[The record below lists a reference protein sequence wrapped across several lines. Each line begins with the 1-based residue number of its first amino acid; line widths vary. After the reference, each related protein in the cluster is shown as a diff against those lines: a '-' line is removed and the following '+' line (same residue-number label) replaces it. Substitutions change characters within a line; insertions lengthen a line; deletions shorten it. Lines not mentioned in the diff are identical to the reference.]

1 MRWLVL
7 AALLWSGTAR
17 AYEISVP
24 NYGSSI
30 SGVPFAIALEKG
42 FFKEEGAGVT
52 AVRATAGGSADVRNM
67 LAGDLPFVESS
78 LSGILAAVKH
88 GADLKIIAELSHSN
102 AQFVWVVRKDSPVKS
117 PADLKGKKISFTTPQ
132 STSQGLDSLLLQKF
146 GFATGDVSLIATGQY
161 GAAITALENNGID
174 VAILA
179 EPVYT
184 LNQDKLRPLAWVR
197 DLFPAINN
205 VVAVTSGKVA
215 QEKPEELKAILRAH
229 RRAVA
234 FITEHRDEAAVIAAK
249 IYKLDAAVVRSVM
262 DGLLD
267 HPSGGVSFWSLGD
280 FNPPD
285 MDAMMAAMKLMGLP
299 EADADWRRLVD
310 QSFLPVDLRRD
321 LGK

>member
-7 AALLWSGTAR
+7 AALLWCGAAQ

-42 FFKEEGAGVT
+42 FFKQEGADVSG
-52 AVRATAGGSADVRNM
+52 VRATAGGSADVRNM

-78 LSGILAAVKH
+78 LSGILAAVAH

-102 AQFVWVVRKDSPVKS
+102 AQFLWVVRKDSPLQS
-117 PADLKGKKISFTTPQ
+117 PADLKGRKISFTTPQ
-132 STSQGLDSLLLQKF
+132 STSQGLDVLLLQKF
-146 GFATGDVSLIATGQY
+146 GYAPGEVSLIATGPY
-161 GAAITALENNGID
+161 GAAITALENNGVD

-184 LNQDKLRPLAWVR
+184 LNRDRLRPLAWVR

-205 VVAVTSGKVA
+205 VVAVTSSKIA
-215 QEKPEELKAILRAH
+215 REKPEELRAILRAH
-229 RRAVA
+229 RRAVV
-234 FITEHRDEAAVIAAK
+234 FITEHREEAAAIAAK
-249 IYKLDAAVVRSVM
+249 VYRLDVAVVRSVI

-267 HPSGGVSFWSLGD
+267 RPSGTTPFWSQGD
-280 FNPPD
+280 FRPAD
-285 MDAMMAAMKLMGLP
+285 LDAMMVAMKAMGLP
-299 EADADWRRLVD
+299 EANADWRHLVD
-310 QSFLPVDLRRD
+310 QDFLPADLRRD